1 MYVNRHTKRE
11 ASQQQNFKKET
22 AAKLDEIIKPG

>member
-11 ASQQQNFKKET
+11 ASQQNFKKET
-22 AAKLDEIIKPG
+22 AAKIDEIIKPG

>member
-1 MYVNRHTKRE
+1 MYVNTHTKRE

-22 AAKLDEIIKPG
+22 AAKIDENTKPG